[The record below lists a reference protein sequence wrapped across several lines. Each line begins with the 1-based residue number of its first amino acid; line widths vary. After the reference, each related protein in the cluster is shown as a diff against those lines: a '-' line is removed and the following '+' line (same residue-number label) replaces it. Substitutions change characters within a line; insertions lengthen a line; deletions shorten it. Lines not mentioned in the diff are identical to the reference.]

1 MALALGMTVR
11 QLLAQTSSQ
20 ELCEWRA
27 FYTLEPF
34 GDLVADQR
42 HGIGQALA
50 ANLQRDAKRRPEP
63 YVPEDFIPWHE
74 KHRRKDSRTNGKLL
88 SDPKA
93 QASLIK
99 SLFRKKS

>member
-27 FYTLEPF
+27 FYRLEPF

-50 ANLQRDAKRRPEP
+50 ANLQRDPKRRPEP
-63 YVPEDFIPWHE
+63 YTPEDFIPWHE
-74 KHRRKDSRTNGKLL
+74 THRRQGKSPDGRLMA
-88 SDPKA
+88 DPQA
-93 QASLIK
+93 QSALIK
-99 SLFRKKS
+99 SLFRKKR

>member
-1 MALALGMTVR
+1 MR
-11 QLLAQTSSQ
+11 QLLAQTTSQ

-34 GDLVADQR
+34 GELVADQR
-42 HGIGQALA
+42 HGISQALA

-63 YVPEDFIPWHE
+63 YTPEDFIPWHE
-74 KHRRKDSRTNGKLL
+74 KHRRHGKSPDGRLL

-93 QASLIK
+93 QSALIK
-99 SLFRKKS
+99 SLFRKKR

>member
-1 MALALGMTVR
+1 LALALGMTVR
-11 QLLAQTSSQ
+11 QLLTQTSSL

-27 FYTLEPF
+27 FYKLEPF

-74 KHRRKDSRTNGKLL
+74 QHRHLAKRTDGKLL

-93 QASLIK
+93 QSALIK

>member
-11 QLLAQTSSQ
+11 QLLTQTTSL
-20 ELCEWRA
+20 ELSEWRA
-27 FYTLEPF
+27 FYALEPF

-42 HGIGQALA
+42 HGIAQSLA
-50 ANLQRDAKRRPEP
+50 ANLQRDAKRKPQP
-63 YVPEDFIPWHE
+63 YTPEDFIPWHE
-74 KHRRKDSRTNGKLL
+74 SHRKKSERTNGKLL

-93 QASLIK
+93 QSALIK